1 MRLFLIRHGQTP
13 HNITGALDTARPG
26 AGLTPLGQAQAQA
39 IPTALAGE
47 DVAAIYASPLVRT
60 RLTAAPLA
68 AARGLDVQVCE
79 GLEEI
84 SAGDLELRTDDEAV
98 AAYLSTATGWA
109 EGELHR
115 HLPGAPDGTAF
126 FTRYDAAIRKIAAEH
141 ADDATVVVV
150 SHGTAIRLWSAVRS
164 ANVGAD
170 HVRGH
175 RLQNTGA
182 AVLVGHPDSGWSM
195 AKWRAEPVGGDHLV
209 DEYGPEDAVTRT

>member
-1 MRLFLIRHGQTP
+1 MRLLLIRHGQTP

-39 IPTALAGE
+39 IPAAPAGE

-109 EGELHR
+109 EGELRLEHGGVARGAGGRRPSGRRARSGGGCR
-115 HLPGAPDGTAF
+115 HSDVNPTSCQ
-126 FTRYDAAIRKIAAEH
+126 R
-141 ADDATVVVV
+141 TV
-150 SHGTAIRLWSAVRS
+150 SNWL
-164 ANVGAD
+164 
-170 HVRGH
+170 
-175 RLQNTGA
+175 
-182 AVLVGHPDSGWSM
+182 
-195 AKWRAEPVGGDHLV
+195 
-209 DEYGPEDAVTRT
+209 GP